1 VIRYLLDT
9 NVCIH
14 VMRLPDSTIAAKFN
28 AFSSDLAIS
37 TVTLHE
43 LIHGADKSRRPEFQR
58 NLVNRL
64 VSRIEVLDF
73 GSAAAKHSGNI
84 HAALAKVGNIIGAY
98 DMLIAGHARS
108 LGLIVVTNNLKDF
121 TRVDGLRCE
130 DWL

>member
-14 VMRLPDSTIAAKFN
+14 VMRMPDSKVAAKFN
-28 AFSSDLAIS
+28 AQAADLAIS

-58 NLVNRL
+58 NLVNKL
-64 VSRIEVLDF
+64 VSSIEVLDF
-73 GSAAAKHSGNI
+73 DAVAASHSGNI
-84 HAALAKVGNIIGAY
+84 HAALTKTGNIIGAY

-108 LGLIVVTNNLKDF
+108 LGLIVVTNNLKEF
-121 TRVDGLRCE
+121 TRVEGLRCE